1 MQLADLTGAAGAATS
16 EEEKAKN
23 FIEAIKEMN
32 RKMGI
37 PDKIDVLKAE
47 DIDTIARRALK
58 EANPLYPVPKLMDV
72 KEISEV
78 IRGLL
83 P

>member
-1 MQLADLTGAAGAATS
+1 MT
-16 EEEKAKN
+16 
-23 FIEAIKEMN
+23 
-32 RKMGI
+32 RKSGI